1 MRRLQKASG
10 LLLRLFFILTLF
22 PLILFTTAS
31 CTTAAHTGFSAK
43 DTADAHALPAN
54 ANAAENDKN
63 TALNSDNAD
72 RTARTADSAN
82 TAETA
87 KSAARS
93 AAVAAAVN
101 DKIDAAS
108 GEWQTIVP
116 PVQCIRRTY
125 KTIPL
130 AYSLVRINLADNAID
145 ITGTQPEKY
154 GTGTVAAVSVSSWAK
169 KKGTAVAINA
179 SPFAYTGCI
188 FSNKR
193 ELRGIYVY
201 EGHTVSEANA
211 KYAALYFDKNKRAF
225 IADSQNEAELSGAR
239 FAFGGFW
246 TILDG
251 ANIIDG
257 IPSSENGI
265 IKKFKNIREAR
276 TAIGI
281 SADGL
286 TLYILCVEKNLRS
299 TGLSFTECAQI
310 LKNAGAVRALQMDGG
325 HSVNLIV
332 RRFPKLSIRGIRKA
346 ANCLGIVYR
355 Q

>member
-22 PLILFTTAS
+22 LLILFSIAS
-31 CTTAAHTGFSAK
+31 CTTAAHTVFSAK
-43 DTADAHALPAN
+43 DTADAHA
-54 ANAAENDKN
+54 AENDKN
-63 TALNSDNAD
+63 TALNNDTAD
-72 RTARTADSAN
+72 GTARIADSAN

-101 DKIDAAS
+101 DKIDAAN

-116 PVQCIRRTY
+116 PIQYIRRTY
-125 KTIPL
+125 KNIPL
-130 AYSLVRINLADNAID
+130 AYSLVRINLNDNAID
-145 ITGTQPEKY
+145 ITGTASEKY
-154 GTGTVAAVSVSSWAK
+154 GTGAVKAVSVSSWAK
-169 KKGTAVAINA
+169 KAKTTVAVNA
-179 SPFAYTGCI
+179 SPFAYTSGI

-193 ELRGIYVY
+193 ELRGVYVY
-201 EGHTVSEANA
+201 EGRTVSKANA
-211 KYAALYFDKNKRAF
+211 KYAALYFDKSKRAF
-225 IADSQNEAELSGAR
+225 IADSQNEAELSGAQ

-251 ANIIDG
+251 AHIVEKL
-257 IPSSENGI
+257 PSGE
-265 IKKFKNIREAR
+265 KFKSIREAR

-286 TLYILCVEKNLRS
+286 TLYILCVEKNLFS

-332 RRFPKLSIRGIRKA
+332 PGFEKVSIRGIRKA

-355 Q
+355 R